1 MGTVEK
7 TGTCSLQWR
16 VNILQVPSRKESLNV
31 MKQDARGK
39 WLRITALLCA
49 ASMTV
54 GSSAAAIKNMAVVI
68 SAGSKLSDVPL
79 ADLVKLCK
87 GTQKS
92 WTDGK
97 NFLLVVKNPEA
108 PEMHVVAQRLFVD
121 AGGDI
126 KGTIAKTNESR
137 VIIKIAGSDEEL
149 LRIVEATPGAVGII
163 DVYSINSSVKVLRVD
178 GKLPFD
184 AGYTFKGN

>member
-1 MGTVEK
+1 
-7 TGTCSLQWR
+7 
-16 VNILQVPSRKESLNV
+16 

-39 WLRITALLCA
+39 WLRITALMCA
-49 ASMTV
+49 ASITV

-79 ADLVKLCK
+79 GDLVKLCK

-92 WTDGK
+92 WGDGK

-108 PEMHVVAQRLFVD
+108 PEMHVVAQKLFVD

-126 KGTIAKTNESR
+126 KGAIAKMNESR

-163 DVYSINSSVKVLRVD
+163 DVYSINSSVKVLRLD

-184 AGYTFKGN
+184 AGYSFKGN

>member
-1 MGTVEK
+1 
-7 TGTCSLQWR
+7 
-16 VNILQVPSRKESLNV
+16 
-31 MKQDARGK
+31 MKQDVRGK
-39 WLRITALLCA
+39 WLRIAALLCA
-49 ASMTV
+49 AAMIV
-54 GSSAAAIKNMAVVI
+54 GSSTAAIKNMAVVI

-92 WTDGK
+92 WADGK
-97 NFLLVVKNPEA
+97 TFLLIIKNPEA
-108 PEMHVVAQRLFVD
+108 PEMHVVVQKLFGD
-121 AGGDI
+121 AGSDI
-126 KGTIAKTNESR
+126 KAAIAKTNESR
-137 VIIKIAGSDEEL
+137 MTIKTVGSDEEL
-149 LRIVEATPGAVGII
+149 LRMVETTPGAVGII

>member
-1 MGTVEK
+1 
-7 TGTCSLQWR
+7 
-16 VNILQVPSRKESLNV
+16 

-39 WLRITALLCA
+39 WLRITALMCA
-49 ASMTV
+49 ASITV

-79 ADLVKLCK
+79 GDLVKLCK

-92 WTDGK
+92 WGDGK

-108 PEMHVVAQRLFVD
+108 PEMHVVAQKLFVD

-126 KGTIAKTNESR
+126 KGAIAKMNESR

-184 AGYTFKGN
+184 AGYSFKGN